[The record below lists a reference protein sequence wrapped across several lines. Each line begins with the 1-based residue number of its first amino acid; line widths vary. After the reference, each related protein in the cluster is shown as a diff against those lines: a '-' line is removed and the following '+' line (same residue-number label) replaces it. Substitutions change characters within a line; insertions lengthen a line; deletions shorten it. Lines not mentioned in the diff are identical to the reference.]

1 MEISSNTF
9 IYKYKLLNC
18 VRSCQIYKHGRQNQE
33 KFELIFQ
40 DNEDCLHITADFC
53 EV

>member
-40 DNEDCLHITADFC
+40 DCLHITADFS

>member
-1 MEISSNTF
+1 MKISSNTF
-9 IYKYKLLNC
+9 IYIYKLLNC
-18 VRSCQIYKHGRQNQE
+18 VRSCQMYKHGRQNQE

-40 DNEDCLHITADFC
+40 DCLHITADFC